1 MARSVSNDGET
12 PEPQGTRTLR
22 QRGQPSRVQSSEIP
36 VEEADSSNDSLV
48 LNRRSRS
55 QTETAK
61 SKKPQIEKIIKVV
74 KSGSGDEP
82 KYLCRKKGSKQDITL
97 KESELMHVP
106 DMLASFKRGKKVLT
120 IADSDDSAA
129 NQTDEASSDLL
140 ELTDDSDSSDNR
152 ASKKLNKLTKNSK
165 HGRTSKR
172 ENVRRS
178 TRDTRNR
185 TKYDFSTVLDD
196 EEQDQLE
203 TGTDTTT
210 KKKRG
215 RPSRRAV
222 ESSYGGSDEDDL
234 LDSPQENATSRRSR
248 QVTSAHA
255 NTNTSERACEDHQP
269 TCSRCSEKHEPNLV
283 QIWSKANKNRKGKVR
298 AGTVLD
304 RFDSLDDVHRQGCW
318 LECSVCTSSYHF
330 GCLPVDMKKDITT
343 QHKKERLELIRQKDA
358 QDPST
363 CDNEIEIPPDKREQQ
378 PYIKLSLK
386 CPACVKP
393 YGCQCMI
400 CGHQHST
407 TAVSQDGN
415 KATPAVE
422 PPQKNTEGAPASAVD
437 GKSQIEPD
445 EVTATKLSKE
455 PIIFRCT
462 SCRRAVHYSCLPAVG
477 DEYPTELDD
486 IAEYWQMDWTC
497 AECDEL
503 AEISVETILAWRK
516 PVPKALDTVRD
527 SQSGNQEL
535 TGSLHDQPKGRSK
548 DSKTRQTLP
557 SPKDPFEQAEYLC
570 KYEDFSFT
578 DCSWVTHSYLVAKH
592 PAKLRNFLIKGPAL
606 DLKQFSGGDADES
619 GDSSAADSDED
630 DGLPFNL
637 DPDQDAQSKIPK
649 AWLTPEKILSIEF
662 EDELLIE
669 DIKEADIPETPE
681 EMYEMMDRAYIK
693 WEEQSYADAT
703 WTDKTP
709 KDSPYFPA
717 FMSALKRYMQFRKFV
732 VPTVKSS
739 SELAKLDAP
748 RRESSFS
755 ALDKQPDFIPNQLM
769 GFQLEGVNFCYYNWH
784 RQHPT
789 ILADEMGLGK
799 TVQICSLI
807 AVLKN
812 KERRMP
818 FLIVVP
824 NSTLGNWSRECAKW
838 IPDVKC
844 VPLPGDFDSCE
855 VVQNWELFKTLG
867 KAKRQLAAP
876 VVLATYQSA
885 EKHANLLREVQRW
898 EVVIV
903 DEGQRLKSGPKGG
916 LFRAL
921 NSLQVGHRILMSGTP
936 LNNNLRELFN
946 LLSFLNPEKY
956 SPSVIDEME
965 LRYSALTPELI
976 DELRTTIR
984 PYMLR
989 RTKETA
995 LELPPLTEIIVPLT
1009 MRPLQKQVYR
1019 GLLSRNANLIT
1030 SIYSKGSK
1038 QKKSTRA
1045 GFQNLLMQLRKTLA
1059 HPYLYDREI
1068 EPDNVTNAQVQENL
1082 VEASAKL
1089 VFLRKFMPKLLARGH
1104 RMLIFSQFTMFL
1116 DVMERFLDGEKMD
1129 YLRLDGNTS
1138 QLDRQTRIDHFN
1150 RKNSNYNIF
1159 LLSTKAG
1166 GAGINLAT
1174 ADVVI
1179 VLDPDWN
1186 PHNDLQAISR
1196 AHRFGQKKPVSV
1208 FKLMVKG
1215 SAEEKIVQTGK
1226 RKLVLDHL
1234 VIQKAS
1240 EEEIEANDVAS
1251 ILQYGAQELLTAS
1264 DEALQKD
1271 VRYTDEELDDLI
1283 QRTAEGAKPKE
1294 AADGQAAKPDKSF
1307 AFARVWEGRDKG
1319 LTTLDVVEEGKDAG
1333 NAQDQRSFWDSIL
1346 QANEAERAKQNPE
1359 ETGTGRGHRRR
1370 KDVDYNMPQ
1379 HDLDSPKK
1387 KNGRDDDVSSH
1398 EDDNYE
1404 PAALKDQES
1413 GSSGSEG
1420 EPEAVPDVVVL
1431 TAPPPTAEQLEQN
1444 RQTEEMIKE
1453 QRRKERWE
1461 KKFGALAPQS
1471 GLPDLHHQELRPK
1484 TGQERAVYD
1493 PVTQTYKFAESVK
1506 KPRHDSPNRPA
1517 KVSRVPT
1524 IDVSELE
1531 GPSNEEARR
1540 KMDTFWYW
1548 LTSKAKALHNP
1559 ELDSILSSARSLGQ
1573 EDQVMRMNRAKALIK
1588 QLTYDRQNFAET
1600 TRGHPQRPIPVQTSI
1615 NPGGSYHNPITL
1627 NQPRHQALAPQQHQV
1642 GHYPIGH
1649 PQDLNQH
1656 SSTSSYYRQAIQRP
1670 PKGAHTSQ
1678 QPTAQHPSYHSSA
1691 EIQPRQVIQTGPA
1704 TYSKRGSLNAPSGS
1718 GSTHI
1723 PPSPADVIAQLP
1735 PRSLVK
1741 QTQSQSSPCSPRT
1754 VLACILLS
1762 PALLHH

>member
-1 MARSVSNDGET
+1 MARSASKDDT
-12 PEPQGTRTLR
+12 PEPVGTRTLR
-22 QRGQPSRVQSSEIP
+22 QRRTATVVTTIP
-36 VEEADSSNDSLV
+36 
-48 LNRRSRS
+48 
-55 QTETAK
+55 
-61 SKKPQIEKIIKVV
+61 
-74 KSGSGDEP
+74 
-82 KYLCRKKGSKQDITL
+82 
-97 KESELMHVP
+97 
-106 DMLASFKRGKKVLT
+106 
-120 IADSDDSAA
+120 DSDDS
-129 NQTDEASSDLL
+129 SSDLSDPPSPDPL
-140 ELTDDSDSSDNR
+140 ELSDGSDSSDDR
-152 ASKKLNKLTKNSK
+152 AGKKRQRLKRGNKN
-165 HGRTSKR
+165 RTSNP

-185 TKYDFSTVLDD
+185 TKYDFSTGLEDD
-196 EEQDQLE
+196 EGDLVEDKVE
-203 TGTDTTT
+203 TDPST
-210 KKKRG
+210 KKRRG

-222 ESSYGGSDEDDL
+222 ESSDEGSEEDDL
-234 LDSPQENATSRRSR
+234 LELSRENASSRRSR

-255 NTNTSERACEDHQP
+255 NTNTSDKACDEHQP
-269 TCSRCSEKHEPNLV
+269 TCSRCSEKYEPNLV
-283 QIWSKANKNRKGKVR
+283 QIWTRTNKNRRGKAR
-298 AGTVLD
+298 AGSLLD
-304 RFDSLDDVHRQGCW
+304 RYQSLEDVYRQGCW
-318 LECSVCTSSYHF
+318 LECSTCTSSYHF
-330 GCLPVDMKKDITT
+330 GCLPVDMKKDITS
-343 QHKKERLELIRQKDA
+343 QHRKERLELIRQRDA
-358 QDPST
+358 QDPNMDDKS
-363 CDNEIEIPPDKREQQ
+363 IEIPPDKREQQ
-378 PYIKLSLK
+378 PEIKLSLK

-400 CGHQHST
+400 CGKHNST
-407 TAVSQDGN
+407 TEVVQDEV
-415 KATPAVE
+415 KTTPTAE
-422 PPQKNTEGAPASAVD
+422 AQQKDGGEASTVN
-437 GKSQIEPD
+437 GKSQGSPE
-445 EVTATKLSKE
+445 EVTTSKLSKE

-462 SCRRAVHYSCLPAVG
+462 SCKRAAHYSCLPAVG
-477 DEYPTELDD
+477 DEYPTELED
-486 IAEYWQMDWTC
+486 IAEYWQTDWTC

-503 AEISVETILAWRK
+503 AEISVEIILAWRK
-516 PVPKALDTVRD
+516 PVPKALDPIKD
-527 SQSGNQEL
+527 SQSATQEL

-548 DSKTRQTLP
+548 DSKPRSALP
-557 SPKDPFEQAEYLC
+557 NPKDPFEQAEYLC

-592 PAKLRNFLIKGPAL
+592 PAKLRNFLTKGPAL
-606 DLKQFSGGDADES
+606 DLKQFSGGDFDDS
-619 GDSSAADSDED
+619 GDSDSDANSD
-630 DGLPFNL
+630 DDGGLPFNL
-637 DPDQDAQSKIPK
+637 DPDQDAQLKIPK

-669 DIKEADIPETPE
+669 DAKEADIPDTPE
-681 EMYEMMDRAYIK
+681 EMYETMDRAYIK
-693 WEEQSYADAT
+693 WEEQTYADAT
-703 WTDKTP
+703 WSDKTP

-717 FMSALKRYMQFRKFV
+717 FMSALKRFMQFRKFV

-739 SELAKLDAP
+739 TELAKLDTP

-755 ALDKQPDFIPNQLM
+755 ALEKQPDFIPHQLM

-844 VPLPGDFDSCE
+844 VPLPGDSDSCE
-855 VVQNWELFKTLG
+855 VVQNWELFKTSG
-867 KAKRQLAAP
+867 KSKRQLAAS

-903 DEGQRLKSGPKGG
+903 DEGQRLKSGAKGG

-921 NSLQVGHRILMSGTP
+921 SSLRVGHRILMSGTP
-936 LNNNLRELFN
+936 LNNNLGELFN
-946 LLSFLNPEKY
+946 LLAFLNPDEY
-956 SPSVIDEME
+956 PPDVVEEME

-976 DELRTTIR
+976 DELRTIIR

-989 RTKETA
+989 RTKETV
-995 LELPPLTEIIVPLT
+995 LDLPPLTEIIVPIT

-1019 GLLSRNANLIT
+1019 GLLSKNANLIT

-1045 GFQNLLMQLRKTLA
+1045 GFQNLLMQLRKTLG
-1059 HPYLYDREI
+1059 HPYLYDPEI
-1068 EPDNVTNAQVQENL
+1068 EPSNVPEAQVQENL

-1089 VFLRKFMPKLLARGH
+1089 IFLRKFIPKLLARGH

-1116 DVMERFLDGEKMD
+1116 DVMERFLDGENMD

-1159 LLSTKAG
+1159 LLSTRAG

-1283 QRTAEGAKPKE
+1283 QRTAEGAKSKE
-1294 AADGQAAKPDKSF
+1294 SADGQSAKPDKSF
-1307 AFARVWEGRDKG
+1307 AFARVWEGGDKG
-1319 LTTLDVVEEGKDAG
+1319 LTSLEEIEEDKDAS

-1346 QANEAERAKQNPE
+1346 QANEAERAKENQE
-1359 ETGTGRGHRRR
+1359 ESGTGRGHRRR

-1379 HDLDSPKK
+1379 IDLMLDSPQKK
-1387 KNGRDDDVSSH
+1387 GGHDDDMSSQG
-1398 EDDNYE
+1398 DDNYE
-1404 PAALKDQES
+1404 PISLKEVNSES
-1413 GSSGSEG
+1413 SDSEG
-1420 EPEAVPDVVVL
+1420 EPEALPDL
-1431 TAPPPTAEQLEQN
+1431 LELIAPPPTKEQLEKN
-1444 RQTEEMIKE
+1444 RRDEERIKAD
-1453 QRRKERWE
+1453 RRKEQWD
-1461 KKFGALAPQS
+1461 KKLAGLLSQPSLPPVAS
-1471 GLPDLHHQELRPK
+1471 GSGSSQAAS
-1484 TGQERAVYD
+1484 GQGRVVYD
-1493 PVTQTYKFAESVK
+1493 PATGTYLKNESMK
-1506 KPRHDSPNRPA
+1506 KSSQEAHNRPA
-1517 KVSRVPT
+1517 KVSQVGL
-1524 IDVSELE
+1524 ISLSELE
-1531 GPSNEEARR
+1531 GLNNEERR
-1540 KMDTFWYW
+1540 STMDSLWFW
-1548 LTSKAKALHNP
+1548 LTSKAKALQNP
-1559 ELDSILSSARSLGQ
+1559 ALDKLLSSARNVGQ
-1573 EDQVMRMNRAKALIK
+1573 VEQVARLNEARQLVK
-1588 QLTYDRQNFAET
+1588 QLVHNRQNLAER
-1600 TRGHPQRPIPVQTSI
+1600 RGSQVVPSLPAATSSSQIQPHP
-1615 NPGGSYHNPITL
+1615 
-1627 NQPRHQALAPQQHQV
+1627 
-1642 GHYPIGH
+1642 H
-1649 PQDLNQH
+1649 PPANSH
-1656 SSTSSYYRQAIQRP
+1656 RSSSTSQYRPAVYRQAP
-1670 PKGAHTSQ
+1670 GAMIHHHHQ
-1678 QPTAQHPSYHSSA
+1678 QPPPPAAQSSSYYQSSPA
-1691 EIQPRQVIQTGPA
+1691 EIQARYGT
-1704 TYSKRGSLNAPSGS
+1704 THHHNGSLVGHPNQAGLNSLPSGS
-1718 GSTHI
+1718 GSGSGGSRI
-1723 PPSPADVIAQLP
+1723 PNPALSHLP
-1735 PRSLVK
+1735 PPKFSQTNPQSIKPLLTQQNASLYP
-1741 QTQSQSSPCSPRT
+1741 SFNRPSSSLKRNHKGEF
-1754 VLACILLS
+1754 IN
-1762 PALLHH
+1762 